1 MTRCCIWPFKRS
13 IETSGATRRIVILD
27 CCYSAHAFGVQSE
40 SVAALAEIDGI
51 LMAAAAET
59 AVALPPPGEP
69 HTAFT
74 GELLEL
80 LRGGVASPNE
90 FLDLDAVF
98 GRGWQ
103 QRGHQL
109 PQVVRNKIS
118 THPDTL
124 AYDARSWTHICR
136 RRLLSTSKRGRVC
149 R

>member
-1 MTRCCIWPFKRS
+1 MPYEWFKRS

-27 CCYSAHAFGVQSE
+27 CCYSARAFGVQSE
-40 SVAALAEIDGI
+40 SVAALAEIDGTI

-59 AVALPPPGEP
+59 AVALSPPGEP

-98 GRGWQ
+98 D
-103 QRGHQL
+103 QL
-109 PQVVRNKIS
+109 
-118 THPDTL
+118 T
-124 AYDARSWTHICR
+124 
-136 RRLLSTSKRGRVC
+136 RRLQTKGRPRPQILRRSTWPFARDQQHTPGLRDHRPSATLDADTR
-149 R
+149 